1 MNEKKTIKISLST
14 FFLIIAI
21 IVIIVMGI
29 YIYKI
34 SVEKIREEENVE
46 ILNSEVTKLEGTVS
60 SLKEK
65 LNLIANT
72 VNSNTNAEIE
82 NSKTNNEEVKF
93 SKDEIKKSLQNYLDL
108 VGIGEGSTLGM
119 LVKLELCDYNDYDN
133 ANKTND
139 NYVKTNIKYADYK
152 AKMLEYVT
160 EDWFNTRFKNSYK
173 EQEGLLYY
181 FDGGASGMQFEVKD
195 ITVKGDYSDLAY
207 IAEVYNIN
215 FDDSKE
221 LENVEFHIENSNGK
235 CVISYCD

>member
-1 MNEKKTIKISLST
+1 MNEKKPIKISLST

-34 SVEKIREEENVE
+34 SVDKMKEEEKVE
-46 ILNSEVTKLEGTVS
+46 ILNSEVTELEGTVN
-60 SLKEK
+60 SLQEK
-65 LNLIANT
+65 INSIANT
-72 VNSNTNAEIE
+72 VNSNTDAEIE
-82 NSKTNNEEVKF
+82 NSQTSNEEVKF
-93 SKDEIKKSLQNYLDL
+93 SNDEIKKSLQNYLDL
-108 VGIGEGSTLGM
+108 IGIREGSPLGM
-119 LVKLELCDYNDYDN
+119 LVKLELCNYDDYNT
-133 ANKTND
+133 ANKTSD

-160 EDWFNTRFKNSYK
+160 EDWFNTKFKNSYK

-221 LENVEFHIENSNGK
+221 LENIEFHIANTNGK